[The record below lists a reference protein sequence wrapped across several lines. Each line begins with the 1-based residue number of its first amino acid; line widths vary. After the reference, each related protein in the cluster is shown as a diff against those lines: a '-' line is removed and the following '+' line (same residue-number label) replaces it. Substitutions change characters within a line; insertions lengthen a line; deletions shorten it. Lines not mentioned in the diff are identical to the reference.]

1 MSEQIKPDIILP
13 LKRVWFAKIWNGEKT
28 VEYREVKPYWEKR
41 IGSWVGDNSPKFV
54 LFQIG
59 YMKNGPRILVQVSNT
74 DIGPCPYVGWCGNF
88 YRIHFSIICPYWK
101 QDGNFFPMESMPRM
115 KEKKG
120 GAK

>member
-13 LKRVWFAKIWNGEKT
+13 LKREWFAKIWNGEKT

-41 IGSWVGDNSPKFV
+41 IGAWVGDNSPKFV
-54 LFQIG
+54 LFQLG
-59 YMKNGPRILVQVSNT
+59 YTKDGPRILVQVSKT

-88 YRIHFSIICPYWK
+88 YRIHFSIVGPYWK
-101 QDGNFFPMESMPRM
+101 QDGEFFPMESMPRM
-115 KEKKG
+115 EEKKG